1 MGNFILKTD
10 VPNKVLNIELEG
22 SFSQEDGLRSISA
35 YQDTIAP
42 LNTKEYDLNIDCK
55 KLNVTAPE
63 IVPLLEGCLQMF
75 KKMNIKS
82 RVDPREQRDSKNAI
96 VPTWS
101 VCWPGQSR
109 NHIYRYHLI
118 NQADKL

>member
-1 MGNFILKTD
+1 MGSFILKTD

-42 LNTKEYDLNIDCK
+42 IDPREYELRIDCK

-63 IVPLLEGCLQMF
+63 IVPLLEGCLALF
-75 KKMNIKS
+75 KKDGFKKVVLTLEN
-82 RVDPREQRDSKNAI
+82 NAI
-96 VPTWS
+96 LKM
-101 VCWPGQSR
+101 QLSR
-109 NHIYRYHLI
+109 LGRAVGLDNLEII
-118 NQADKL
+118 STVTT

>member
-42 LNTKEYDLNIDCK
+42 INTKEYDLNIDCK

-63 IVPLLEGCLQMF
+63 IVPLLEGCLQLF
-75 KKMNIKS
+75 KKDEYKKVVLTLEN
-82 RVDPREQRDSKNAI
+82 NAI
-96 VPTWS
+96 LKMQLSRLGRS
-101 VCWPGQSR
+101 VGLDNLEIISTVTT
-109 NHIYRYHLI
+109 
-118 NQADKL
+118 

>member
-1 MGNFILKTD
+1 MGSFILKTD

-42 LNTKEYDLNIDCK
+42 INTTEYDLRIDCK

-63 IVPLLEGCLQMF
+63 IVPLLEGCLALF
-75 KKMNIKS
+75 KKDGFKKVVLILEN
-82 RVDPREQRDSKNAI
+82 NAI
-96 VPTWS
+96 LKM
-101 VCWPGQSR
+101 QLSR
-109 NHIYRYHLI
+109 LGRAVGLDNLEII
-118 NQADKL
+118 STVTT